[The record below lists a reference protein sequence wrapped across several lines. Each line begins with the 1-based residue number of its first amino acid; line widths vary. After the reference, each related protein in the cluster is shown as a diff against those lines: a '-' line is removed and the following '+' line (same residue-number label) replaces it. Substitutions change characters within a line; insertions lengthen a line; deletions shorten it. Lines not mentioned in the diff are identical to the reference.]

1 LILEILMQ
9 PFHNYTG
16 VASGKICKQQNTV
29 WNYFLIWFC
38 II

>member
-1 LILEILMQ
+1 MIVVELMILILEILMQ

-29 WNYFLIWFC
+29 
-38 II
+38 